1 MSRQAEPQ
9 LEKEAFPKRTE
20 DVAFVTLA
28 IVVSVLCGISVALVL
43 SGALRAV
50 LDFNEFMIPDY
61 LESGVLSRGTTAATA
76 VMLPVLAAGSE
87 HLGCLMTRGIRV
99 PFFKMV
105 RHAIDGVAIFSS
117 IMCLPWMVMVYPVVV
132 GLAFCAL
139 VAVFARKAYP
149 KMRECR
155 FAKNAKARRACFVAI
170 LGKQGLKAEDRA
182 PQGCWVAGLHGKGG
196 KYA

>member
-1 MSRQAEPQ
+1 MNGQTEPQ
-9 LEKEAFPKRTE
+9 LEKEAFSRRTR
-20 DVAFVTLA
+20 DIACVMLA
-28 IVVSVLCGISVALVL
+28 IVVNVLCGISVALVL
-43 SGALRAV
+43 SGALAAV
-50 LDFNEFMIPDY
+50 LYFNGFMIPDY
-61 LESGVLSRGTTAATA
+61 LEGGVFGRGTTATAA
-76 VMLPVLAAGSE
+76 VMLSVLAAGGE
-87 HLGCLMTRGIRV
+87 HLDCLMTRGIRV

-105 RHAIDGVAIFSS
+105 KHTIDGVAIFSFITFWS
-117 IMCLPWMVMVYPVVV
+117 WIVMVYPVII

-170 LGKQGLKAEDRA
+170 LGKQGPKVEDRA
-182 PQGCWVAGLHGKGG
+182 PQGCWVAGFHGKGW